1 VFAARGDDFTLE
13 VLNSIENSQAQPAPE
28 VRR

>member
-1 VFAARGDDFTLE
+1 VFAARGDDFVLE
-13 VLNSIENSQAQPAPE
+13 VLNAIDGMQPQAAAE